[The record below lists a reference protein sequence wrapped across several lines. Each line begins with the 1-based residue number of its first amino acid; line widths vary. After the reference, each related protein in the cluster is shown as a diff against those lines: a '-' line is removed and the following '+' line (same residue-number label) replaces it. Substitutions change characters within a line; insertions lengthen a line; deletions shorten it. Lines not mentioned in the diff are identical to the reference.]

1 MMIKIA
7 PLLPASQLRSEDEL
21 RSRLWKFREG
31 GLRSYVN
38 ANLLCCRDVWVR
50 RSQRPH
56 WKQTQVRRFKK
67 GLCHR
72 GKWLFWRS
80 AYQFGLPCAPS
91 LLLSSLKQSF
101 AILLHSPQSTSA
113 LCGFSECEEIVSSEE
128 TSLQIGLTQ
137 CNAQSRALGK
147 AGD

>member
-1 MMIKIA
+1 MIKIA

-21 RSRLWKFREG
+21 RSRLWKFHEG

-67 GLCHR
+67 GLCRR
-72 GKWLFWRS
+72 GKWL
-80 AYQFGLPCAPS
+80 
-91 LLLSSLKQSF
+91 
-101 AILLHSPQSTSA
+101 AILVKCLSILVPTLSLPSAQQSETEVCNTPPFSPKYFCFVRFLRVSRDCFIRRNLSLDRSDPAQRPKQ
-113 LCGFSECEEIVSSEE
+113 GF
-128 TSLQIGLTQ
+128 G
-137 CNAQSRALGK
+137 
-147 AGD
+147 